1 MRVESLD
8 RLLKQIAAIVVCIGI
23 LCAISWYDKQFNVD
37 EPIVSYYTDYTD
49 MNFKEISEKRA
60 NRYDIV
66 CTDETDAKL
75 YISTEVP
82 SGFKKENYIEIGQTP
97 TVMYVPEDLRAK
109 IYKTEN
115 EHISLD
121 TNTARESVATAN
133 IKNLLEQIAI
143 SNRENGVSGKNAFGI
158 EDNNYYKL
166 MIPEKDSI
174 YRKMVVDTIIL
185 SLLDGKEATKEN
197 LEDIKETIYNVLE
210 NCYTSST
217 IKDTAIWGSDEFT
230 VLGPECWAANFSIQ
244 GRTVIYIDKTS
255 STKINCYYKD
265 GCEGLATTLYQ
276 SFNDS
281 RLVGGFMIVKLKT
294 VYEQTYIRLPNTIVS
309 DWRYGKDYIKDLEL
323 DSNSISDVLGQSYW
337 E

>member
-1 MRVESLD
+1 MLEKAKILETHIL
-8 RLLKQIAAIVVCIGI
+8 RLKN
-23 LCAISWYDKQFNVD
+23 K
-37 EPIVSYYTDYTD
+37 
-49 MNFKEISEKRA
+49 EKRKEENMKFVHIA
-60 NRYDIV
+60 DIHF
-66 CTDETDAKL
+66 DSPF
-75 YISTEVP
+75 I
-82 SGFKKENYIEIGQTP
+82 
-97 TVMYVPEDLRAK
+97 
-109 IYKTEN
+109 
-115 EHISLD
+115 
-121 TNTARESVATAN
+121 
-133 IKNLLEQIAI
+133 NL
-143 SNRENGVSGKNAFGI
+143 SDRENLG
-158 EDNNYYKL
+158 
-166 MIPEKDSI
+166 
-174 YRKMVVDTIIL
+174 
-185 SLLDGKEATKEN
+185 
-197 LEDIKETIYNVLE
+197 DIKETIYNVLE

-217 IKDTAIWGSDEFT
+217 IKDTAIWGSDEFI

-281 RLVGGFMIVKLKT
+281 RLVGGFMIMKLKT